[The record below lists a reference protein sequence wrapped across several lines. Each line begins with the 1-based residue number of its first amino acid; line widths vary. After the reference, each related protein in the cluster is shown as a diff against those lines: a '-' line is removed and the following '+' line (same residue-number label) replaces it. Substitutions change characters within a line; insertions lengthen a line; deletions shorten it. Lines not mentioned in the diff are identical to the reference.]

1 MGSINI
7 KETDSKRG
15 SVANAVLN
23 PNNKKNS
30 QLSISSNTSGGTD
43 QMRRPFGVAAIDLTP
58 IFKKPEDFSNNSF
71 DLPFILCEKE
81 FLDNTLK
88 KFIINKDV
96 GKIDSKLAVSVELLH
111 GDIKQI
117 KEDSPHLVH
126 GNVAFARKMG
136 FPEVIFPGDI
146 RNDLY
151 LTLVCGEFSKG
162 TKSTDKNIEVTVV
175 VCNEKGTVVPGVLTL
190 GAGASFLDEYKSV
203 IYYHED
209 KPKWNETFKIQVPIE
224 EFKLCHLRFTF
235 KHRSSNE
242 SKDRSE
248 KPFALSYVRLMQDNG
263 TTLQHDSHNLI
274 VYKIDQKKF
283 DKEAQYGYLTLPS
296 RTFELTKNAKPSAPG
311 LSVSA
316 KDSFTI
322 RTNVCS
328 TKLTKDG
335 KRHSGDCIQMT
346 SRLGWEMGCS
356 RKHDVICAQVSYP
369 RISSNNATQ

>member
-1 MGSINI
+1 
-7 KETDSKRG
+7 
-15 SVANAVLN
+15 
-23 PNNKKNS
+23 
-30 QLSISSNTSGGTD
+30 
-43 QMRRPFGVAAIDLTP
+43 
-58 IFKKPEDFSNNSF
+58 
-71 DLPFILCEKE
+71 
-81 FLDNTLK
+81 
-88 KFIINKDV
+88 
-96 GKIDSKLAVSVELLH
+96 
-111 GDIKQI
+111 
-117 KEDSPHLVH
+117 
-126 GNVAFARKMG
+126 MG

-151 LTLVCGEFSKG
+151 LTLVSGEFSKG

-175 VCNEKGTVVPGVLTL
+175 VCNDKGAVVPGVLTL

-224 EFKLCHLRFTF
+224 EFKLCHLKFTF

-242 SKDRSE
+242 NKDKSE

-263 TTLQHDSHNLI
+263 TTLQHDSHHLV

-283 DKEAQYGYLTLPS
+283 DKDSQFNYLTLPS
-296 RTFELTKNAKPSAPG
+296 LTVDLPRTSKPSATG
-311 LSVSA
+311 LSLSA

-335 KRHSGDCIQMT
+335 KT
-346 SRLGWEMGCS
+346 S
-356 RKHDVICAQVSYP
+356 
-369 RISSNNATQ
+369 ISLFCYNL

>member
-1 MGSINI
+1 M
-7 KETDSKRG
+7 
-15 SVANAVLN
+15 
-23 PNNKKNS
+23 
-30 QLSISSNTSGGTD
+30 
-43 QMRRPFGVAAIDLTP
+43 
-58 IFKKPEDFSNNSF
+58 
-71 DLPFILCEKE
+71 
-81 FLDNTLK
+81 
-88 KFIINKDV
+88 
-96 GKIDSKLAVSVELLH
+96 
-111 GDIKQI
+111 
-117 KEDSPHLVH
+117 H

-151 LTLVCGEFSKG
+151 LTLVSGEFSKG

-175 VCNEKGTVVPGVLTL
+175 VCNDKGAVVPGVLTL

-224 EFKLCHLRFTF
+224 EFKLCHLKFTF

-242 SKDRSE
+242 NKDKSE

-263 TTLQHDSHNLI
+263 TTLQHDLHNLV

-283 DKEAQYGYLTLPS
+283 DKENQFGYLTLPS
-296 RTFELTKNAKPSAPG
+296 RTFELTKTSKPSATG
-311 LSVSA
+311 LSLSV

-335 KRHSGDCIQMT
+335 KTKCF
-346 SRLGWEMGCS
+346 LFC
-356 RKHDVICAQVSYP
+356 
-369 RISSNNATQ
+369 